1 MTKYKPGDRVKISTN
16 PYAEKIQRLHS
27 SIIYNPPLNIGII
40 DEYLRSRAVEQFSSP
55 YRELFY
61 KLEYKPTDIIRSYH
75 LRNGN
80 VWLDCCFE
88 LPTILTTRR
97 QKKLQ

>member
-1 MTKYKPGDRVKISTN
+1 MTQYKPGDMVKISTN
-16 PYAEKIQRLHS
+16 PYAQKIQHLHS

-40 DEYLRSRAVEQFSSP
+40 DEHLRSRAVEQFPSL
-55 YRELFY
+55 YRELLY
-61 KLEYKPTDIIRSYH
+61 KLEYKPTDIIHVYN
-75 LRNGN
+75 LKNGN

-97 QKKLQ
+97 PKKLQ